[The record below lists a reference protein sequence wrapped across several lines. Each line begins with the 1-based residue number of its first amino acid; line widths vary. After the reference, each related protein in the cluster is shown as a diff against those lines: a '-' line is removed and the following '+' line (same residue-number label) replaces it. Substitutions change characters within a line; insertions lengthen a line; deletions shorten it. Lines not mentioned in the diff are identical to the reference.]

1 MPSSSSFL
9 VPAIATTVLVVS
21 GTISACSAA
30 WYWWHQQQMAV
41 QRETWQ
47 SLRQEERTGRIRAE
61 VKLRTLVKKQQQ
73 QQQQQSNDSVQKETN
88 GNDGDDKKDINT
100 SNSNKNKKNSKND
113 GNDNNKNKKL
123 NVPVLHMHMQSIGT
137 IISPYTKRMGT
148 PRQGALVPTSR
159 GRIQFSCQTAA
170 LDYID
175 SYSHVWVVFEF
186 HANTN
191 TNNVRSKIRPPRAA
205 HKVGTLATR
214 SPHRPN
220 ALGLSLVVVD
230 RWDAVSR
237 ELHISGLDL
246 VHGTPVYDIK
256 PCVPWD
262 IPGYR
267 GPNMES
273 GTSVPACLKTPDW
286 VQQDDALAKV
296 EFRETAVDSLQT
308 MVAHGRLAPLYTT
321 ENDGVVA
328 ARQTLSEVLAQD
340 PRSSH
345 KGIKENARG
354 STTAAPYNL
363 IFGQCQVDFVVT
375 QDNVVEVV
383 AVTPIDFAAEDY
395 VDGVPLI
402 SGTT

>member
-1 MPSSSSFL
+1 MER
-9 VPAIATTVLVVS
+9 
-21 GTISACSAA
+21 
-30 WYWWHQQQMAV
+30 QKQ
-41 QRETWQ
+41 TWQ

-73 QQQQQSNDSVQKETN
+73 QQSNTSDSVQKETSN
-88 GNDGDDKKDINT
+88 GNDKEDVPSNN
-100 SNSNKNKKNSKND
+100 NSNKSSNKKNNKND

-123 NVPVLHMHMQSIGT
+123 NVPVLHMHMQSIGM
-137 IISPYTKRMGT
+137 IVSPYTKRMGT

-170 LDYID
+170 LEYID

-191 TNNVRSKIRPPRAA
+191 TANVRSKIRPPRAA

-220 ALGLSLVVVD
+220 ALGLSLVVVEK
-230 RWDAVSR
+230 WDAANR

-262 IPGYR
+262 IPGYC
-267 GPNMES
+267 GPNAAT

-296 EFRETAVDSLQT
+296 DFLSAAVTSLQT
-308 MVAHGRLAPLYTT
+308 MVAHGRLAPLYTVD
-321 ENDGVVA
+321 NDGVA
-328 ARQTLSEVLAQD
+328 AAQQTLSEVLAQD

-354 STTAAPYNL
+354 SSESSSTATASGTAAAAPYKL
-363 IFGQCQVDFVVT
+363 IFGQCQVEFVVT

-402 SGTT
+402 SGTA